1 MGGKCPLP
9 QLSDDNRGAEMYTD
23 IADNGWIGRSLFYL
37 AFMVPV
43 LLAWIVTA
51 YRMIQRRS
59 KAKSLGF
66 FLTSI
71 PVAGFMYV
79 GSFLLFFGG
88 PPPGPRSK
96 FWLDVVEATSLG
108 WGIAVGLSA
117 LGSMVYG
124 ITCLLDFLRVRMD
137 RAKP

>member
-1 MGGKCPLP
+1 
-9 QLSDDNRGAEMYTD
+9 MYTD

-59 KAKSLGF
+59 NSKSLGF

-124 ITCLLDFLRVRMD
+124 IAGLLDFLRVKMD
-137 RAKP
+137 RAKL